1 MYERNLY
8 EMPQRQPLT
17 NGVLDRRLGTSDK
30 KGECATC
37 HGKLQECAGHF
48 GTSLRPSPS
57 WRKPQ
62 PSERGLLPRTRWQ
75 REEPSAQSKAA
86 PSVHVD
92 PPTVPSPNLA
102 DKRSRNAVGGDIV
115 LWHCGFSSMYG
126 DGKDTWSSY
135 PR

>member
-48 GTSLRPSPS
+48 GASHHPSPS
-57 WRKPQ
+57 SRQPQ
-62 PSERGLLPRTRWQ
+62 PSERGLLPQTRWQ
-75 REEPSAQSKAA
+75 REEASCQFEDA

-92 PPTVPSPNLA
+92 APTMPNPNLA
-102 DKRSRNAVGGDIV
+102 DKRSRKVDGGDIV
-115 LWHCGFSSMYG
+115 RCDVTLRIVLARILGARI
-126 DGKDTWSSY
+126 
-135 PR
+135 P